1 MLDFG
6 SEDFDGMD
14 DEDGD
19 ESEPAPI
26 GHWTSTPLNDVF
38 MVDTPEKTHNEEEG
52 GEKKGKPSEKHSK
65 QRRKRRA
72 KPRLDQ
78 DLAVE
83 QDEPADDERIPEQPP
98 EQGNTG
104 KEDKHSSPGHNRTP
118 DDTTPNKIMEQKNLQ
133 ERLVATARS
142 LKKQKQKL
150 KTAEDALKT
159 RWSTV
164 IKTADKYGCSRRT
177 KSYPKRKLLPEF
189 DQEAIEPP
197 KSKNKKATRTDR
209 RPLSHY
215 KTANGAALD
224 TACDPVKDSHHG
236 PARSIYGPKKQALAS
251 NAKKSTVRIRHTQI
265 QGCRTPSMLHR

>member
-1 MLDFG
+1 MLEFG

-19 ESEPAPI
+19 EREPAPI

-65 QRRKRRA
+65 RQRKRRA

-78 DLAVE
+78 DPAIE
-83 QDEPADDERIPEQPP
+83 QDEPADDERIPEQSS
-98 EQGNTG
+98 EQGNMG
-104 KEDKHSSPGHNRTP
+104 REDEQSSLGHNRTS
-118 DDTTPNKIMEQKNLQ
+118 DDTTPDKIMEQKNLQ

-159 RWSTV
+159 RWSKV
-164 IKTADKYGCSRRT
+164 IKTAAKYGGSRRT

-189 DQEAIEPP
+189 DQEALEPQ
-197 KSKNKKATRTDR
+197 TR
-209 RPLSHY
+209 
-215 KTANGAALD
+215 KTKRL
-224 TACDPVKDSHHG
+224 HG
-236 PARSIYGPKKQALAS
+236 
-251 NAKKSTVRIRHTQI
+251 RID
-265 QGCRTPSMLHR
+265 